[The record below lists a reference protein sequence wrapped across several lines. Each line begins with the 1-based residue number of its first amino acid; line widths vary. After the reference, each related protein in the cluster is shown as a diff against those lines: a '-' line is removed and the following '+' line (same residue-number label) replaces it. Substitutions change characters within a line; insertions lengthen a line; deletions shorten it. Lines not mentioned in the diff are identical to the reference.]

1 MSVLVGQLGGL
12 SLGSG
17 QPFCDAPFSA
27 SVLGEALPAPGNA
40 DVHSALSVVW
50 SCPLVAAD
58 LFHGKGLGCWRNSL
72 RRGACCHAALGTCS
86 QGAPCCP
93 PGLLPFLVAVVPERT
108 GGPHGCPPPPGR
120 LQPGPRERRW
130 VLRSGSLS
138 HVFMQMQAL
147 TLRP

>member
-50 SCPLVAAD
+50 AIL
-58 LFHGKGLGCWRNSL
+58 
-72 RRGACCHAALGTCS
+72 
-86 QGAPCCP
+86 
-93 PGLLPFLVAVVPERT
+93 
-108 GGPHGCPPPPGR
+108 
-120 LQPGPRERRW
+120 
-130 VLRSGSLS
+130 
-138 HVFMQMQAL
+138 
-147 TLRP
+147 